1 MIWAVIGLYATLM
14 LLVQFPAIQSQ
25 LGTQVSM
32 IIAEKLGTDVT
43 IGRIDLGL
51 LNRIIIDDL
60 SIKDKAGHEMV
71 KAARLTAKIDIAP
84 LAEGKISISSAQMF
98 GTHLK
103 LYRQS
108 ADREANYQ
116 FILDSL
122 ASKEPSNNTS
132 LDLRVNSF
140 IMRHCSVT
148 YDQLDAAT
156 TKGKLNPKHLNI
168 DGISCHII
176 LKALNKDSLNVN
188 IKKIAFKEQS
198 GMKLDKLSLRLEAR
212 KNFCK
217 LNEFSLEMP
226 NTHIVLNKASASYKS
241 KGYKPILATLKY
253 SGMIGESKISP
264 SDFAWL
270 APPLENIGR
279 TVLLTVKFSGTST
292 DIRFPRMEIKTTDNT
307 TVLNSDGWIRRNAKS
322 PLWYANINNMMT
334 SGKTISDVMKAIG
347 TENPQL
353 VKAVENINEIKISGI
368 VGSSESRKFTA
379 NCEIKSDA
387 GDADLY
393 YSLSK
398 NNVFSCNL
406 NTKSIN
412 INKLF
417 ENNKFGTLSAD
428 IVGQGRI
435 SSGKISQADI
445 KGHINYFD
453 YNNYKYS
460 NISLDV
466 ISKNNKITGKIKASD
481 PNLDFNMDGSFQ
493 NNADRSYVTIKAS
506 INHLKPKAINIA
518 EKWGDAD
525 FQGNIVADLKGSNL
539 NDMQGSIGITN
550 MVMQMP
556 EDAFEIKNVNLESGY
571 NGNTHYL
578 VVNGDFG
585 KAELSGI
592 FSYKTLGQS
601 FINFIGEKLPT
612 LPGLP
617 PSKEMTDNEFE
628 ISLNINNTEWLDK
641 LLGIP
646 LLVQSPVIMYAR
658 VNDSRRDIALDCR
671 VDHFDYDGVG
681 YKNGS
686 INVKSSNDTLSCNVD
701 VTRVSDNGNQMKLK
715 SESHAINNKL
725 STSLSWNNNSTKSF
739 SGELNAESRFYRN
752 NNGTQVAAIKV
763 LPSHINIDDV
773 IWDVMPAQIVYT
785 PKNIGIN
792 NFTIKHGTQHIMIN
806 GKATSDPKDS
816 LIVDMKGFDV
826 SYVLDLVNFHSV
838 EFSGQADGRAFI
850 TAPFGTPTASGK
862 IKVSNFMFECGR
874 MGTLNANV
882 NWNKTDKQID
892 INAIANDGPDAMTFI
907 NGYVSPARKYID
919 LGIKAEGTH
928 IDFIES
934 FTESFMDD
942 VKGQAHGSINV
953 VGPLKK
959 INLIGKMAVNG
970 EAKITPTNCK
980 YYLRND
986 TIAFVPNEIKFLNAP
1001 IFDIY
1006 DNEATISGGIHHN
1019 YLKDLSY
1026 DIYVKTENI
1035 LGYDFQDF
1043 GDNTFCGTVYA
1054 AGDVGIHGGK
1064 GDVNINIDITP
1075 LKNSTFTYNV
1085 STPDAVADQAFI
1097 KWNSPSSKDSIK
1109 SKDSDMPEAQTED
1122 QPSDTH
1128 INFLLNCTPDITLKL
1143 LMDSRTNDYITLNG
1157 TGTLRATYFNK
1168 GSFSM
1173 FGTYTVSHGTYGI
1186 TIQDIIKKNFIFN
1199 EGSSITFRG
1208 NPYNAELDLQAVHTV
1223 NSVSLSDLN
1232 VGNSFSNNT
1241 IRVNCLMNIGG
1252 QPQKPTITFDLD
1264 MPTIS
1269 SDEKQMIRS
1278 IINSEDEMNQQVLYL
1293 LGIGRFY
1300 PQRENNAASQGEGQQ
1315 NQTSLAMQSLLSG
1328 TISTQINSVLNSVI
1342 KSNNWNF
1349 GANISTG
1356 DEGWNNAEY
1365 EGLLSG
1371 SLLNNRLLINGQFGY
1386 RDNAN
1391 TTNTSFIGDFDI
1403 RYLLKPNGNLA
1414 IKVYNQTNDRYFT
1427 KSSLNTQGI
1436 GIIMKKDFNGFWDL
1450 MNIKRKKKQIK

>member
-198 GMKLDKLSLRLEAR
+198 GMKLDKLSLRLEAG

-279 TVLLTVKFSGTST
+279 TVLLTAKFSGTST
-292 DIRFPRMEIKTTDNT
+292 GIRVPRMEIKTTDNT

-428 IVGQGRI
+428 IVSQGRI

-445 KGHINYFD
+445 KGHINDFD

-518 EKWGDAD
+518 EKWGML
-525 FQGNIVADLKGSNL
+525 ISKV
-539 NDMQGSIGITN
+539 
-550 MVMQMP
+550 
-556 EDAFEIKNVNLESGY
+556 
-571 NGNTHYL
+571 
-578 VVNGDFG
+578 
-585 KAELSGI
+585 
-592 FSYKTLGQS
+592 TL
-601 FINFIGEKLPT
+601 
-612 LPGLP
+612 
-617 PSKEMTDNEFE
+617 
-628 ISLNINNTEWLDK
+628 WL
-641 LLGIP
+641 I
-646 LLVQSPVIMYAR
+646 
-658 VNDSRRDIALDCR
+658 
-671 VDHFDYDGVG
+671 
-681 YKNGS
+681 
-686 INVKSSNDTLSCNVD
+686 
-701 VTRVSDNGNQMKLK
+701 
-715 SESHAINNKL
+715 
-725 STSLSWNNNSTKSF
+725 
-739 SGELNAESRFYRN
+739 
-752 NNGTQVAAIKV
+752 
-763 LPSHINIDDV
+763 
-773 IWDVMPAQIVYT
+773 
-785 PKNIGIN
+785 
-792 NFTIKHGTQHIMIN
+792 
-806 GKATSDPKDS
+806 
-816 LIVDMKGFDV
+816 
-826 SYVLDLVNFHSV
+826 
-838 EFSGQADGRAFI
+838 
-850 TAPFGTPTASGK
+850 
-862 IKVSNFMFECGR
+862 
-874 MGTLNANV
+874 
-882 NWNKTDKQID
+882 
-892 INAIANDGPDAMTFI
+892 
-907 NGYVSPARKYID
+907 
-919 LGIKAEGTH
+919 
-928 IDFIES
+928 
-934 FTESFMDD
+934 
-942 VKGQAHGSINV
+942 
-953 VGPLKK
+953 
-959 INLIGKMAVNG
+959 
-970 EAKITPTNCK
+970 
-980 YYLRND
+980 
-986 TIAFVPNEIKFLNAP
+986 
-1001 IFDIY
+1001 
-1006 DNEATISGGIHHN
+1006 
-1019 YLKDLSY
+1019 
-1026 DIYVKTENI
+1026 
-1035 LGYDFQDF
+1035 
-1043 GDNTFCGTVYA
+1043 
-1054 AGDVGIHGGK
+1054 
-1064 GDVNINIDITP
+1064 
-1075 LKNSTFTYNV
+1075 
-1085 STPDAVADQAFI
+1085 
-1097 KWNSPSSKDSIK
+1097 
-1109 SKDSDMPEAQTED
+1109 
-1122 QPSDTH
+1122 
-1128 INFLLNCTPDITLKL
+1128 
-1143 LMDSRTNDYITLNG
+1143 
-1157 TGTLRATYFNK
+1157 
-1168 GSFSM
+1168 
-1173 FGTYTVSHGTYGI
+1173 
-1186 TIQDIIKKNFIFN
+1186 
-1199 EGSSITFRG
+1199 
-1208 NPYNAELDLQAVHTV
+1208 
-1223 NSVSLSDLN
+1223 
-1232 VGNSFSNNT
+1232 
-1241 IRVNCLMNIGG
+1241 
-1252 QPQKPTITFDLD
+1252 
-1264 MPTIS
+1264 
-1269 SDEKQMIRS
+1269 
-1278 IINSEDEMNQQVLYL
+1278 
-1293 LGIGRFY
+1293 
-1300 PQRENNAASQGEGQQ
+1300 
-1315 NQTSLAMQSLLSG
+1315 
-1328 TISTQINSVLNSVI
+1328 
-1342 KSNNWNF
+1342 
-1349 GANISTG
+1349 
-1356 DEGWNNAEY
+1356 
-1365 EGLLSG
+1365 
-1371 SLLNNRLLINGQFGY
+1371 
-1386 RDNAN
+1386 
-1391 TTNTSFIGDFDI
+1391 
-1403 RYLLKPNGNLA
+1403 
-1414 IKVYNQTNDRYFT
+1414 
-1427 KSSLNTQGI
+1427 
-1436 GIIMKKDFNGFWDL
+1436 
-1450 MNIKRKKKQIK
+1450 